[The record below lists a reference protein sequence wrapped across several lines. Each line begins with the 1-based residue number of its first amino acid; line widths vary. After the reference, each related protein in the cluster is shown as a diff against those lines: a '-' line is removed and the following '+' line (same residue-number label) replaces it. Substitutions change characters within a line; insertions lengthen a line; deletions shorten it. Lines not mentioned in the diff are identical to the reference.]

1 MVSYQEMTPRGDI
14 FEVKKD
20 LWTKRPCMKFYIG
33 FKNHDNVMYKN
44 LLVFLKISFGMMIHV
59 NNVSASV
66 SPDLNIFSKLTI

>member
-1 MVSYQEMTPRGDI
+1 MVSYQELTPGGDI

-44 LLVFLKISFGMMIHV
+44 VYENGSLLEMMIHV
-59 NNVSASV
+59 YNVSASE